1 MKEAFKIG
9 GYAWHAHKRFEAI
22 KSGWPFNK
30 TAEWLETIGI
40 RFGRDSIRNFANVY
54 VTYQTS
60 LVLTAS
66 LTEFYKLVNEQAAKV
81 FAVTERT
88 IQRWKPEA
96 IKQKRLSQEEVQKIQ
111 ELKEQ
116 GKTQREI
123 AEEIGVNQNAVQHH
137 LNKKENFPI
146 CSDPDSPSPTEPPNV
161 IKAPVEFK
169 RREPIQREV
178 HIDLD
183 DDEDEEDLDIEAP
196 DDEKKV
202 YRVVKKEPSL
212 SGDHYIRYIPLQLGR
227 I

>member
-1 MKEAFKIG
+1 MSDFP
-9 GYAWHAHKRFEAI
+9 RFSHLR
-22 KSGWPFNK
+22 KSADETTYLANLARYK
-30 TAEWLETIGI
+30 NVTLNATAKPT
-40 RFGRDSIRNFANVY
+40 
-54 VTYQTS
+54 
-60 LVLTAS
+60 
-66 LTEFYKLVNEQAAKV
+66 
-81 FAVTERT
+81 
-88 IQRWKPEA
+88 RWKPENL
-96 IKQKRLSQEEVQKIQ
+96 KQKRLSQEEVQKIQ

-123 AEEIGVNQNAVQHH
+123 AEEIGVNQNTVQHH